1 MVWLEDCCVT
11 RNLTRRSISHSIP
24 FQCLFS
30 FPFHLDTTWVD
41 FCVSVH
47 FWFLQNPLASFAI
60 QFLVSGSIPLMETCR
75 CSTVHWNKTL
85 DNKGICKFTF
95 IIIFILQPTIIV
107 GWLQP
112 VCMFIWAS
120 HCWHVYRSCNC
131 NLCAFCKSFLGSS
144 RISLV
149 CSFCH
154 AYDEC
159 HGYIKPNVGFSV
171 VVLWDYSEAA
181 MDSS

>member
-11 RNLTRRSISHSIP
+11 RNVTRRSISHSIP
-24 FQCLFS
+24 MLVLVSIPSRHCMSRFMCRFTFDSSKTLYPHLSFS
-30 FPFHLDTTWVD
+30 
-41 FCVSVH
+41 
-47 FWFLQNPLASFAI
+47 
-60 QFLVSGSIPLMETCR
+60 FLVSGNIPLMENCR
-75 CSTVHWNKTL
+75 CSNVHWNKTI
-85 DNKGICKFTF
+85 DNKGICKFTV

-112 VCMFIWAS
+112 VMFIWAS

-149 CSFCH
+149 CAFCH
-154 AYDEC
+154 SDDEW
-159 HGYIKPNVGFSV
+159 HGYIKPNFGFSV
-171 VVLWDYSEAA
+171 VVLWDSSEAA